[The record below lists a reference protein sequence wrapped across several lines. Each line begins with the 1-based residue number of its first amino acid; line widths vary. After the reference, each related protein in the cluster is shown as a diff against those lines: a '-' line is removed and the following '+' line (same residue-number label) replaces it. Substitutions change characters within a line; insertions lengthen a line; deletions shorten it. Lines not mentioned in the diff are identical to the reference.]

1 MLSTSAQKTQ
11 TVARTG
17 SLGSGPGTVGAFTL
31 ALRTLLENRSGS
43 ADAADQYPIVERPSQ
58 NPVIT
63 LSPRSHTFDGR
74 RSQNKP
80 LRRPA

>member
-43 ADAADQYPIVERPSQ
+43 ADAADQYPIVRASKPESSDYSEPSQ
-58 NPVIT
+58 PH
-63 LSPRSHTFDGR
+63 L
-74 RSQNKP
+74 
-80 LRRPA
+80 